1 MRMFRTIALLLAAA
15 AALAPA
21 GCNHSGDP
29 VYQGWVE
36 ADLVFV
42 APDETG
48 RVQTLSVRE
57 GDTVTAGAPLF
68 TLDDDLQQ
76 ADVQQNQATLANMRA
91 TFDRAQQ
98 LVKTGSGTQKAFD
111 DAQMAVREAE
121 ARLNSSQTRLARRK
135 VFSPADGTIQQI
147 YYRPGEMVSSGRP
160 VLSLLPPGNMKVRFF
175 VPEADLPKFAYGET
189 VRISCDGCAPGIR
202 ARVSFIARS
211 AEFTP
216 PVIYSLEERA
226 KLVFLI
232 EARTDTPEKL
242 RVGQPVSVLPLDR
255 EASR

>member
-48 RVQTLSVRE
+48 RVETLSVRE

-111 DAQMAVREAE
+111 YVKFIKNRQLDRYLRQLIEPARGNDRPLAVFEEEINDEIPVNAVGREAKEHGEKCSAPQMAR
-121 ARLNSSQTRLARRK
+121 SSKSTTG
-135 VFSPADGTIQQI
+135 PAKWCPPAGRCSRSS
-147 YYRPGEMVSSGRP
+147 RPG
-160 VLSLLPPGNMKVRFF
+160 
-175 VPEADLPKFAYGET
+175 
-189 VRISCDGCAPGIR
+189 I
-202 ARVSFIARS
+202 
-211 AEFTP
+211 
-216 PVIYSLEERA
+216 
-226 KLVFLI
+226 
-232 EARTDTPEKL
+232 
-242 RVGQPVSVLPLDR
+242 
-255 EASR
+255 